1 MLTNIIIL
9 IFVFAGMLSFFLL
22 SPRFCSYL
30 PKRQIFSPWNTTLIV
45 WIIILTVYCFAH
57 KELYAISQQFIICL
71 TVWVLTFTTSSIL
84 GFILTPSYKKPK
96 WSVCEKMWIL

>member
-9 IFVFAGMLSFFLL
+9 IFVFTGMLSFFLL

-45 WIIILTVYCFAH
+45 WIIILTLYTFVH
-57 KELYAISQQFIICL
+57 KELYAVSEQFVYGL
-71 TVWVLTFTTSSIL
+71 TIWVFTFVITSAVT
-84 GFILTPSYKKPK
+84 FVVFPSYKKAHGK
-96 WSVCEKMWIL
+96 YAKRMLT